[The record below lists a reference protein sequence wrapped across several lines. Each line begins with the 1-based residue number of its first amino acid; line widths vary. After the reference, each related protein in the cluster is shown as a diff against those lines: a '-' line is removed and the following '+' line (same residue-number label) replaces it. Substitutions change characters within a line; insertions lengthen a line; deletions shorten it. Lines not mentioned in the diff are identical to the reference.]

1 MLDTLNRHLMH
12 PLMAWREGS
21 QHLRHLRTVQQT
33 QFDPPDVIRARQL
46 AALKAQLWHAWET
59 VPYYRAAWT
68 RADVHP
74 SDVRTLDDLK
84 AFPIVTKADIRR
96 HNRALVSSAF
106 DVAQLRVKRTSGSTG
121 VPLTIYCDE
130 PAMQWKTACT
140 IRSDEWSGYRL
151 GQRVAKVWGN
161 PEYRQFGLKGRLRN
175 HFFDRAVYLD
185 TLDLTD
191 ERIAA
196 FARSIRRHRPGL
208 IFGHA
213 HSLYLLACSLKKS
226 GVGDVRPNGI
236 ISTAMILHDW
246 QRAVIE
252 SVFGCKVTNRYGC
265 EEVSLI
271 ASECAEHNGLHV
283 NADSVYTEVAEPA
296 SEAPP
301 PNPSLQGGEQDLRT
315 REAFRESEE
324 ASRALTPSLQGGGR
338 GGGASGA
345 GPLLVTDLC
354 NRAMPLIRYQVGD
367 VVVPSNRACPCGRGL
382 PLIERVEGRD
392 ADYVVTP
399 AGHLISGISLTE
411 NFAVLIPGTAQVQ
424 IVQESVTQ
432 LRIRLV
438 TDDTFGDPSRRKI
451 ADLVRDTFG
460 EGVQHDVE
468 LVDAIPQE
476 PSGKYRF
483 CISKVARER
492 LEAMSV

>member
-12 PLMAWREGS
+12 PFMAWRAGS
-21 QHLRHLRTVQQT
+21 KHLKHLRTVERT

-46 AALKAQLWHAWET
+46 AALKVQLQHAWDT
-59 VPYYRAAWT
+59 VPYYRAAWA
-68 RADVHP
+68 RAGVHP
-74 SDVRTLDDLK
+74 SDVRELADLE
-84 AFPIVTKADIRR
+84 AFPVLTKADIRR
-96 HNRALVSSAF
+96 HNRALVSSAY
-106 DVAQLRVKRTSGSTG
+106 DTARCRVKTTSGSTG

-140 IRSDEWSGYRL
+140 VRSDQWSGYRL

-161 PEYRQFGLKGRLRN
+161 PEYRHFGLKGRLRN

-185 TLDLTD
+185 TLNLNDQRVA
-191 ERIAA
+191 E
-196 FARSIRRHRPGL
+196 FARTIRRHRPGL

-213 HSLYLLACSLKKS
+213 HSLYLLACALKKS
-226 GVGDVRPNGI
+226 GGSDIRPNGI

-252 SVFGCKVTNRYGC
+252 EVFGCKVTNRYGC

-271 ASECAEHNGLHV
+271 ASECEEHNGLHV
-283 NADSVYTEVAEPA
+283 NADSLYTEVPA
-296 SEAPP
+296 D
-301 PNPSLQGGEQDLRT
+301 GK
-315 REAFRESEE
+315 
-324 ASRALTPSLQGGGR
+324 
-338 GGGASGA
+338 
-345 GPLLVTDLC
+345 LLITDIC

-367 VVVPSNRACPCGRGL
+367 VVVPANRVCRCGRGL

-392 ADYVVTP
+392 ADYVLTP
-399 AGHLISGISLTE
+399 AGNLISGISLTE
-411 NFAVLIPGTAQVQ
+411 NFAVLVPGAAQVQ
-424 IVQESVTQ
+424 IVQESITQ

-438 TDDTFGDPSRRKI
+438 ADDAFGDSSRRKI
-451 ADLVRDTFG
+451 AALVQDTFG
-460 EGVQHDVE
+460 DTVSHEVE

-483 CISKVARER
+483 CISNVARER
-492 LEAMSV
+492 MQELSA